1 MIRGG
6 ADMPYDA
13 RIRASLSG
21 RLDLGCR
28 AAADAAARLLGADG
42 KGVARTG
49 PTSLSVATRDGLA
62 EAVDELEDHGFV
74 VRFPRS
80 ERMAWIATLE
90 AGPYA
95 ALLHRGER
103 PLRPSGWAS
112 DPGDMGSGRYLST
125 CPETAARYGTVSSRR
140 VSHARAAFVDGR
152 AEAATANLLYRTCRG
167 ADRAG
172 GADTM
177 RADFLAAGLTAMVID
192 RYDSPPGH
200 MTVVEY
206 DVPLPRP
213 SRAWEEMPDEWPGGR
228 IGAGRE
234 AGMAGN
240 ADGVAEGPAGVPF
253 ATEGDRRVAPAL
265 ARRLGE
271 VRGGMVAAAEAHP
284 LPPGLSARPTGHP
297 RVEIAHPSTGRSVEV
312 GLYAYGAVRK
322 ALGELFPDGFSPTHG
337 GGDRF
342 AVDATGGGSSVR
354 VVDRMTGRSCKAPLF
369 ALRDIRAGLAVLVD
383 GRPARGPREAAGPVE
398 VEGGTLE
405 PAPFP
410 SAGQPAFRILDADGT
425 EVGWVRRD
433 GADDWAVVDVD
444 ARADGEERI
453 PYARCGTFDEACRH
467 VEGGLASLA
476 QDGPR
481 GP

>member
-1 MIRGG
+1 MTRFLGMSEPW
-6 ADMPYDA
+6 DP
-13 RIRASLSG
+13 RVRASLSG
-21 RLDLGCR
+21 RLEFGSVRDAEAAL
-28 AAADAAARLLGADG
+28 ALLAADGAHI
-42 KGVARTG
+42 VRHG
-49 PTSLSVATRDGLA
+49 PASLAPQSRDALA
-62 EAVDELEDHGFV
+62 GAVDELEDHGFL

-80 ERMAWIATLE
+80 ERMAWIETLE
-90 AGPYA
+90 VGPYE

-125 CPETAARYGTVSSRR
+125 CPETAARYGTVSSGR

-177 RADFLAAGLTAMVID
+177 RADFLASGVTAMVLD

-200 MTVVEY
+200 VTVVEY

-213 SRAWEEMPDEWPGGR
+213 SRAWEEMPDDWPGGR
-228 IGAGRE
+228 DDEGEEPVGA
-234 AGMAGN
+234 
-240 ADGVAEGPAGVPF
+240 PL
-253 ATEGDRRVAPAL
+253 ATEGDRWLAPAL

-271 VRGGMVAAAEAHP
+271 VRGGMMAVAEAHP
-284 LPPGLSARPTGHP
+284 LPPGLVARPTRHP
-297 RVEIAHPSTGRSVEV
+297 RIEIAHLATGRTMQV
-312 GLYAYGAVRK
+312 GLFAYGAVRK
-322 ALGELFPDGFSPTHG
+322 ALAELFPDGFAPTHG

-342 AVDATGGGSSVR
+342 GVDGSDGGASVR
-354 VVDRMTGRSCKAPLF
+354 VVDRVTGRSCAAPLF
-369 ALRDIRAGLAVLVD
+369 ALREIRACIAALVD
-383 GRPARGPREAAGPVE
+383 GRPVQAPREAAGPVGI
-398 VEGGTLE
+398 EGGTLE

-410 SAGQPAFRILDADGT
+410 SAGQPAYRILDADGD

-433 GADDWAVVDVD
+433 GVAEWAVVDVG
-444 ARADGEERI
+444 ARSAGEERI
-453 PYARCGTFDEACRH
+453 PYARCVTFDEACRH
-467 VEGGLASLA
+467 VEAALASLA
-476 QDGPR
+476 ADRPR